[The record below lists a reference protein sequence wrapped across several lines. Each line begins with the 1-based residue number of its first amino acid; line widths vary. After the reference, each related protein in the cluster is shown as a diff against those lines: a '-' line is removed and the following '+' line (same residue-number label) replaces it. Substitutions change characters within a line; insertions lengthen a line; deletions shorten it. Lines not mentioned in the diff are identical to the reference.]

1 MAAVFMQSSRQR
13 RVVRVAVWV
22 AVLGLV
28 FGVLSSIIMA
38 TDASAHTALKSV
50 SPEDGSTVGSPPT
63 EVVLTFSE
71 AVSKSFA
78 TVTVTGP
85 SGEVGSGRPASV
97 QGAVVTQELAPN
109 LPSGRYTVA
118 FRVVSEDGHPVS
130 DRTTFR
136 VLAPSPASTT
146 SEPAPTSSPSDTSA
160 PTAAPTTDAAGPSAG
175 DEDPSDQRALRLGL
189 AVGVAGL
196 AVAAGIAL
204 IASNRRGGDGAP
216 GD

>member
-28 FGVLSSIIMA
+28 FGVLTSIIMA

-50 SPEDGSTVGSPPT
+50 SPKDGSTVSTPPT
-63 EVVLTFSE
+63 RVVLTFSE

-85 SGEVGSGRPASV
+85 SGDVGSGKATV
-97 QGAVVTQELAPN
+97 DGAVVTQPLDDTLPN
-109 LPSGRYTVA
+109 GSYTVA

-146 SEPAPTSSPSDTSA
+146 SEPVPTSSPSDTST
-160 PTAAPTTDAAGPSAG
+160 PTAAPTTSAAALPAG
-175 DEDPSDQRALRLGL
+175 DDNPSDQRALRLGL

-204 IASNRRGGDGAP
+204 IASNRRRGDGAP
-216 GD
+216 VD

>member
-1 MAAVFMQSSRQR
+1 MFLQSNRQQ

-22 AVLGLV
+22 AVLGLL

-38 TDASAHTALKSV
+38 TSADAHTALKSV
-50 SPEDGSTVGSPPT
+50 SPKDGTTVDTAPT

-71 AVSKSFA
+71 PVSSSFA

-97 QGAVVTQELAPN
+97 RGAVVTQSLAPD
-109 LPSGRYTVA
+109 LPNGSYTVA

-136 VLAPSPASTT
+136 VAAASTPTT
-146 SEPAPTSSPSDTSA
+146 SEPSPSVA
-160 PTAAPTTDAAGPSAG
+160 TDEPSVADSPSPSATDSASAGEEAG
-175 DEDPSDQRALRLGL
+175 DGRPVRLGL
-189 AVGVAGL
+189 AVGVAAL
-196 AVAAGIAL
+196 AVAAGLGFLA
-204 IASNRRGGDGAP
+204 ANRRRESGEP
-216 GD
+216 QE